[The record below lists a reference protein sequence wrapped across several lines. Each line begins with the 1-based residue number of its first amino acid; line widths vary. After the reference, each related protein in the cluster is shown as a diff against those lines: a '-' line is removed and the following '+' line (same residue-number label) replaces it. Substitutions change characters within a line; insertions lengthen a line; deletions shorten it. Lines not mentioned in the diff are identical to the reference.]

1 MFRYALRVALLLA
14 LLNPP
19 PLRAV
24 WERTGVARVSFS
36 SAGCLFHQQTLYRC
50 YDAGQTLLLG
60 ETGPIDG
67 RHRVRAGDIFRLVR
81 PGGAVEVARLGSVL
95 YFPVFR

>member
-1 MFRYALRVALLLA
+1 MITIIIVLA

-24 WERTGVARVSFS
+24 WERPGVARVSFS

-50 YDAGQTLLLG
+50 YDGGQTLLLG
-60 ETGPIDG
+60 ATGPIDG
-67 RHRVRAGDIFRLVR
+67 VDRVRANDIFRLVR
-81 PGGAVEVARLGSVL
+81 PDGAVEVARLGSVL
-95 YFPVFR
+95 YFPVWR